1 MEYTPRI
8 TDNALAARAAAAGSM
23 VLLKNVR
30 NTLPFAKNGAEP
42 LPIAV
47 FGVGQVFTACC
58 TAQMQPWH
66 KICVLDGLAAS
77 EVVKPDGLLVHKY
90 RNWCMEHPAG
100 EEFPLSMLSMEE
112 LAECS
117 AAAVVVLTRTPED
130 YRPELTRQE
139 TDMIRT
145 VCASFERTVLVLN
158 TPGYMELGEL
168 AQLVP
173 AIVFMGIAGQE
184 SGYALA
190 DLLTARVM
198 PSGRLA
204 HSWPVTLSQFDEAA
218 QALDRFIGYRWFDSF
233 GRDVLYPFGYG
244 LGYGKAEL
252 TSVSMGLDGCD
263 VVVTAEVENT
273 GETYPVQEVVQV
285 YFSTPDSERGAC
297 WQLDCFQKTRPLD
310 PGEKQVLTLRFP
322 VTEMAVFRESASAFV
337 LEEGY
342 YDIRVGT
349 SSRSTYVAGSL
360 RLTRSAVVQAI
371 TPMQMPAVSDRPRCG
386 AGFTYPEEQEELAAA
401 RRHAIRF
408 SDRNLPRRSRR
419 KGKTFTGCRADGK
432 EHTLEDVRRGWCS
445 PFQLIASMDD
455 HSLRQLVCGFGQA
468 EPDVPGALGASPAL
482 ERYGIP
488 KLQIAAGSEGLALQ
502 KDIRDEETDKVIRR
516 QYCTAFPSASLL
528 ACSFDPELIRA
539 VGAGIG
545 REMAE
550 FGIDLWLAPGANLLR
565 TPRQAAFCECWSEDP
580 VVSGLCAA
588 AAARG
593 ASHYGAPVL
602 RAVQPA
608 SGELSQNAYRSL
620 YGLPFEIACSAYPA
634 VLIPDR
640 TLNGQLPG
648 EDSALASSMV
658 VDWKFGGMFLA
669 DNERYDAE
677 PTRVTLEKSA
687 LRILQVL
694 RRAKKKA

>member
-1 MEYTPRI
+1 
-8 TDNALAARAAAAGSM
+8 
-23 VLLKNVR
+23 
-30 NTLPFAKNGAEP
+30 
-42 LPIAV
+42 
-47 FGVGQVFTACC
+47 
-58 TAQMQPWH
+58 MQPWH

-139 TDMIRT
+139 TDMLRT

-168 AQLVP
+168 AQCVP

-184 SGYALA
+184 GGCALA

-371 TPMQMPAVSDRPRCG
+371 TPMQMPAVSDRPRRVRASPILRSRRSWLPRAAVPSASPTAISRAG
-386 AGFTYPEEQEELAAA
+386 AAERAKPSPAAA
-401 RRHAIRF
+401 PTARSIRWRTCAVAGARRSSSSPRWMTTACA
-408 SDRNLPRRSRR
+408 SSSAASVRRSR
-419 KGKTFTGCRADGK
+419 TFPARWA
-432 EHTLEDVRRGWCS
+432 RRPRWSATASRSSRS
-445 PFQLIASMDD
+445 PREARVLLCKRTSATRRPTRS
-455 HSLRQLVCGFGQA
+455 SAVSTAPR
-468 EPDVPGALGASPAL
+468 S
-482 ERYGIP
+482 
-488 KLQIAAGSEGLALQ
+488 
-502 KDIRDEETDKVIRR
+502 RR
-516 QYCTAFPSASLL
+516 QVCLP
-528 ACSFDPELIRA
+528 
-539 VGAGIG
+539 
-545 REMAE
+545 
-550 FGIDLWLAPGANLLR
+550 
-565 TPRQAAFCECWSEDP
+565 
-580 VVSGLCAA
+580 
-588 AAARG
+588 AR
-593 ASHYGAPVL
+593 ST
-602 RAVQPA
+602 
-608 SGELSQNAYRSL
+608 RS
-620 YGLPFEIACSAYPA
+620 
-634 VLIPDR
+634 
-640 TLNGQLPG
+640 
-648 EDSALASSMV
+648 
-658 VDWKFGGMFLA
+658 
-669 DNERYDAE
+669 
-677 PTRVTLEKSA
+677 
-687 LRILQVL
+687 
-694 RRAKKKA
+694 